1 MLPENRF
8 FMVRGEDGQEYGP
21 VELTKLREWVQ
32 ENRAGVGS
40 EVRLDEP
47 GATWLPWQSYPELI
61 ALLAETNAV
70 APVPGA
76 PELVI
81 APMGRRILA
90 FGLDLILVSILVTPI
105 LITLAIIFLPTW
117 FEQYAV
123 QVSQP
128 PYTYP
133 EPPLKGRVTG
143 SLISNIVLVLYF
155 TGFHAAHGR
164 TPGKALMRLRV
175 VNQAGQNPG
184 IVNSFLGAFVKILS
198 MSVLLIPFFY
208 AFFNSRRR
216 ALHDMVADTCVVNA

>member
-8 FMVRGEDGQEYGP
+8 FMIRGEDGHEYGP
-21 VELTKLREWVQ
+21 VELGELRGWVQ
-32 ENRAGVGS
+32 ENRAGIGS

-47 GATWLPWQSYPELI
+47 GARWHPWQSYPELI

-70 APVPGA
+70 APVAGA
-76 PELVI
+76 PELAI
-81 APMGRRILA
+81 APMGRRVVA

-105 LITLAIIFLPTW
+105 LLTLAIIFLPNW

-133 EPPLKGRVTG
+133 DPPVKGKVIG
-143 SLISNIVLVLYF
+143 SLISNLVLVLYF

-184 IVNSFLGAFVKILS
+184 IVNSFLRAFVEVLS
-198 MSVLLIPFFY
+198 MSVLFLPFFY
-208 AFFNSRRR
+208 AFVDPRRR
-216 ALHDMVADTCVVNA
+216 ALHDVVADTCVVKA